1 MKSLTFNF
9 GFIVSSYKLSLLR
22 SLLTLDIFL
31 LDMSHEIK
39 PHWETIGYSSMNV
52 PLLLRAFVCKVFLC
66 TYAGNPNKDWRPF
79 LRPCYAYLSRLLA
92 GLSCCYASL
101 WHFYAACPS
110 CFSPGLHHRTVDPK
124 LMHQRSWRASKT

>member
-39 PHWETIGYSSMNV
+39 PPWETIGYSSMNV
-52 PLLLRAFVCKVFLC
+52 PLLLRTFVCKFFFVHVRWQSQQRLAALS
-66 TYAGNPNKDWRPF
+66 TPL
-79 LRPCYAYLSRLLA
+79 LRVSLA
-92 GLSCCYASL
+92 FITWA
-101 WHFYAACPS
+101 
-110 CFSPGLHHRTVDPK
+110 
-124 LMHQRSWRASKT
+124 